1 MLECTKIYL
10 KLCKRTDEN
19 FSLGVSMISMWIFR
33 IVCSYILVMVLDMGV
48 LGVWI
53 GMFVNWYSRAAAYLA
68 RYLSGRWKKHSM
80 I

>member
-1 MLECTKIYL
+1 MFKEIYL
-10 KLCKRTDEN
+10 ILCKCTDVN
-19 FSLGVSMISMWIFR
+19 FSLGVSMILMWIFR

-53 GMFVNWYSRAAAYLA
+53 GMFVDWYARAAAYLV
-68 RYLSGRWKKHSM
+68 RYLSGRWIKNRM

>member
-1 MLECTKIYL
+1 MYKEIYL
-10 KLCKRTDEN
+10 KLCKRTDVN

-53 GMFVNWYSRAAAYLA
+53 GMFVDWYA
-68 RYLSGRWKKHSM
+68 RLYDISCKGICQADGKS
-80 I
+80 IE

>member
-1 MLECTKIYL
+1 MYKEIYL
-10 KLCKRTDEN
+10 KLCKRTDVN

-53 GMFVNWYSRAAAYLA
+53 GMFVDWSYHV
-68 RYLSGRWKKHSM
+68 LS
-80 I
+80 

>member
-1 MLECTKIYL
+1 MYKEIYL
-10 KLCKRTDEN
+10 KLCKCTDVN

-48 LGVWI
+48 LAVWI
-53 GMFVNWYSRAAAYLA
+53 GMFVDWYARAAAYLA
-68 RYLSGRWKKHSM
+68 RYLPDRRKKHRM

>member
-1 MLECTKIYL
+1 MYKEIYL
-10 KLCKRTDEN
+10 KLCKRTDVN

-33 IVCSYILVMVLDMGV
+33 IVCSYILVMVLNMGV

-53 GMFVNWYSRAAAYLA
+53 GMFVDWYARTAAYLA
-68 RYLSGRWKKHSM
+68 RYLPDRWKKHRM

>member
-1 MLECTKIYL
+1 
-10 KLCKRTDEN
+10 
-19 FSLGVSMISMWIFR
+19 MISMWIFR

-53 GMFVNWYSRAAAYLA
+53 GMFVDWYARATAYHA
-68 RYLSGRWKKHSM
+68 RYLSGRWKKHRM

>member
-1 MLECTKIYL
+1 MYKEIYL
-10 KLCKRTDEN
+10 KLSKCTDVN

-53 GMFVNWYSRAAAYLA
+53 GMFVNWYARTAAYLA
-68 RYLSGRWKKHSM
+68 RYLSGRWKKHRM

>member
-1 MLECTKIYL
+1 
-10 KLCKRTDEN
+10 
-19 FSLGVSMISMWIFR
+19 MISMWIFR

-53 GMFVNWYSRAAAYLA
+53 GMFVDWYARAAAYLA
-68 RYLSGRWKKHSM
+68 MYLSGRWKKHRM

>member
-1 MLECTKIYL
+1 MRYYVRIYKEIYL
-10 KLCKRTDEN
+10 KLCKRTDAN

-53 GMFVNWYSRAAAYLA
+53 GMFVDWYARAAA
-68 RYLSGRWKKHSM
+68 
-80 I
+80 

>member
-1 MLECTKIYL
+1 MYKEIYL
-10 KLCKRTDEN
+10 KLCKCTDVN
-19 FSLGVSMISMWIFR
+19 FPLGVSVISMWIFR

-53 GMFVNWYSRAAAYLA
+53 GMFVDWYACAAAYLA
-68 RYLSGRWKKHSM
+68 RYLSGRRKKHRM

>member
-1 MLECTKIYL
+1 MRYYVRIYKEIYL
-10 KLCKRTDEN
+10 KLCKRIDVN

-53 GMFVNWYSRAAAYLA
+53 GMFVDWYARAAA
-68 RYLSGRWKKHSM
+68 
-80 I
+80 

>member
-1 MLECTKIYL
+1 MRYYVRIYKEIYL
-10 KLCKRTDEN
+10 KLCKRTDVN

-53 GMFVNWYSRAAAYLA
+53 GMFVDWYARAAA
-68 RYLSGRWKKHSM
+68 
-80 I
+80 